1 MIAVNKNLSNLNMY
15 DITAFMFNDGKTLS
29 TATANAKIGRFS
41 SATFTEAGLGTYEA
55 VSSRTWYCYG
65 VTNGVQTEICK
76 ITYYIYATYYW
87 NAQLNVNNVVVSTSS
102 TGSRRSYDPLNMS
115 FSFVNG
121 ILNVTLEG
129 VSAYSIT
136 ANTYDYIY
144 FTKTINN
151 CADLII
157 FDDQQNYFITNQDGL
172 SLLKKI
178 NTEIYNGNTTL
189 SAMFTSYS
197 TFSTNLNSAKTYM
210 QTNNKATIAETSATF
225 YSVDRPA
232 MKYKYDKTNRN
243 VILYTKRPMKITP
256 SIVHNGTD
264 TFYLVHI
271 PKNLNSDSIFT
282 GFLNSSTNLSVNQFI
297 VAAFKIGV
305 PSDNTADIKID
316 YINRIDTIDELNIK
330 LKLSNIIKQ

>member
-1 MIAVNKNLSNLNMY
+1 MIAVNKNLANLNMY

-29 TATANAKIGRFS
+29 TATSGAKIGRFS
-41 SATFTEAGLGTYEA
+41 SATFIDYSVGYILN
-55 VSSRTWYCYG
+55 CYG
-65 VTNGVQTEICK
+65 VINGVQSELFR
-76 ITYYIYATYYW
+76 ITYSTYATYYYSSSLTI
-87 NAQLNVNNVVVSTSS
+87 NGIVVAGANTNTKTSS
-102 TGSRRSYDPLNMS
+102 SKYWTNSLSYI
-115 FSFVNG
+115 NG
-121 ILNVTLEG
+121 VIGIYSEIFGGYTLPVG
-129 VSAYSIT
+129 DQ
-136 ANTYDYIY
+136 YDYIY
-144 FTKTINN
+144 FNRTLDN

-210 QTNNKATIAETSATF
+210 QTNNKATTAETSATF

-243 VILYTKRPMKITP
+243 VILYTKRPMSITP
-256 SIVHNGTD
+256 SITHNGTD

-282 GFLNSSTNLSVNQFI
+282 GFLNSSTNLSVNQFL
-297 VAAFKIGV
+297 VASFKIGL
-305 PSDNTADIKID
+305 PTDDTADIKID

>member
-41 SATFTEAGLGTYEA
+41 SATFIDYAISYNL
-55 VSSRTWYCYG
+55 YCYG
-65 VTNGVQTEICK
+65 VINGVQSELFR
-76 ITYYIYATYYW
+76 ITYSTYNTYYYGSTLTI
-87 NAQLNVNNVVVSTSS
+87 NGVAVAGAGTTTKTTSS
-102 TGSRRSYDPLNMS
+102 KYWTNSLSY
-115 FSFVNG
+115 VNG
-121 ILNVTLEG
+121 VIGIYSEIFGGYTLPIG
-129 VSAYSIT
+129 DH
-136 ANTYDYIY
+136 YDYI
-144 FTKTINN
+144 FFNRTLDN

-210 QTNNKATIAETSATF
+210 QTNNKATTAETSATF

-243 VILYTKRPMKITP
+243 VILYTKRPMTITP

-264 TFYLVHI
+264 TLYLVHI

-282 GFLNSSTNLSVNQFI
+282 GFLNSSTNLSVNQFL
-297 VAAFKIGV
+297 VASFKIGV

>member
-1 MIAVNKNLSNLNMY
+1 MIAVNKNLANLNMY

-29 TATANAKIGRFS
+29 SVLPKNTNTIRFS
-41 SATFTEAGLGTYEA
+41 SAVYTMPSTPITFQCFGVISGTSYEIFNLSY
-55 VSSRTWYCYG
+55 VTYPYSDTYG
-65 VTNGVQTEICK
+65 HRATFYINGIV
-76 ITYYIYATYYW
+76 
-87 NAQLNVNNVVVSTSS
+87 
-102 TGSRRSYDPLNMS
+102 TGSLPGAYWGSSQNISILYKENKMY
-115 FSFVNG
+115 FSFG
-121 ILNVTLEG
+121 G
-129 VSAYSIT
+129 GSYSLDISID
-136 ANTYDYIY
+136 YDCVY
-144 FTKTINN
+144 FTQDLTS
-151 CADLII
+151 CTDLII

-243 VILYTKRPMKITP
+243 VILYTKRPMTITP
-256 SIVHNGTD
+256 SITHNGTD

-282 GFLNSSTNLSVNQFI
+282 SFLNSSTNLSVNQFL
-297 VAAFKIGV
+297 VASFKIGL
-305 PSDNTADIKID
+305 PTDDTADIKID

>member
-1 MIAVNKNLSNLNMY
+1 MIAVNKNLANLNMY

-29 TATANAKIGRFS
+29 SITTTSKVTRFS
-41 SATFTEAGLGTYEA
+41 SGTYTTEKQWTNDDSGYTAKNMYIYGVKNNVSTLIASLLFYRHSTYYFAFNLVVSGVTIYTSSTTNWYDVASYSFSYINNILKVNGASVA
-55 VSSRTWYCYG
+55 VSS
-65 VTNGVQTEICK
+65 
-76 ITYYIYATYYW
+76 
-87 NAQLNVNNVVVSTSS
+87 
-102 TGSRRSYDPLNMS
+102 D
-115 FSFVNG
+115 
-121 ILNVTLEG
+121 
-129 VSAYSIT
+129 
-136 ANTYDYIY
+136 YDYIY
-144 FTKTINN
+144 FTKTLNN

-178 NTEIYNGNTTL
+178 NTEIYNGDTTL

-210 QTNNKATIAETSATF
+210 QTNNKATTDETSATF

-243 VILYTKRPMKITP
+243 VILYTKRPMTITP
-256 SIVHNGTD
+256 SITHNGTD

-271 PKNLNSDSIFT
+271 PKNLNSDIIFT
-282 GFLNSSTNLSVNQFI
+282 SFLNSSTNLSVNQFL
-297 VAAFKIGV
+297 VASFKIGL
-305 PSDNTADIKID
+305 PTDDTADIKID